1 MSSEGYPLPSGH
13 RVLGGGRN
21 PSPEIMFFFAED
33 GAFYCKLQPTYNQTM
48 SDCKTVQAVAP
59 VFILAPEESG
69 EVSISGDRL
78 VRMSGNGSP
87 PVGPGAESW
96 LGVYGAGRNP
106 PEAEAFLHI

>member
-1 MSSEGYPLPSGH
+1 MSSEGYPLPSGR

-21 PSPEIMFFFAED
+21 PSPEIMFFFTED

-48 SDCKTVQAVAP
+48 SDCKTVQAVKP
-59 VFILAPEESG
+59 VIILAPEESG

-87 PVGPGAESW
+87 QWVQGQSPAGC
-96 LGVYGAGRNP
+96 LGAGRNP